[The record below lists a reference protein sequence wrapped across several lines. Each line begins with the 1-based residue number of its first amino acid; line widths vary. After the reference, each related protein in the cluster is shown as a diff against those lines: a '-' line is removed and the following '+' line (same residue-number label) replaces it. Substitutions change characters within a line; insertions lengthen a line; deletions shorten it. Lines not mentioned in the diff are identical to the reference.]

1 MRAVRFQYESSR
13 PESKDLIRLRN
24 LLIAVVLLF
33 PIGLITLD
41 YLEDMTETGGPFES
55 QNIISVLSTLP
66 TRVIAVASGAG
77 YLGIFSLMLLEAASF
92 PVPSEVILPFAG
104 YFVSKGILQFWPV
117 VFCSTLGALIG
128 SLIDYYVGWKI
139 GSPLLTGQARL
150 PYLGTAHLGKIR
162 EWFDA
167 HGPMAVALLRLV
179 PTARV
184 LISFPAGACHMSRPK
199 FVAYTL
205 LGCLPWN
212 ITLLY
217 LGWWLGSS
225 WESVVVSFRYINL
238 VVYAIMILLIAW
250 VAWRVAVKRRRHRK
264 SRVPL
269 AVNRSEQ

>member
-1 MRAVRFQYESSR
+1 MRPARFQFLLSERDGSH
-13 PESKDLIRLRN
+13 LFRLRN

-33 PIGLITLD
+33 PIGFITVD
-41 YLEDMTETGGPFES
+41 YLEDMTETGAPSES
-55 QNIISVLSTLP
+55 QGIISLLSTLP
-66 TRVIAVASGAG
+66 TQVMEVASRAG

-104 YFVSKGILQFWPV
+104 YLVSQGMLQFWPV
-117 VFCSTLGALIG
+117 VFYSTVAALIG

-150 PYLGTAHLGKIR
+150 PYFGTAHLGEIKK
-162 EWFDA
+162 WFDA

-184 LISFPAGACHMSRPK
+184 LISFPAGAYHMSRPK
-199 FVAYTL
+199 FVLYTL

-212 ITLLY
+212 ITLLF

-225 WESVVVSFRYINL
+225 WQSVVAAFSYINL
-238 VVYAIMILLIAW
+238 VVYAVMILLIAW
-250 VAWRVAVKRRRHRK
+250 VAWRFALKRRSHG
-264 SRVPL
+264 
-269 AVNRSEQ
+269 